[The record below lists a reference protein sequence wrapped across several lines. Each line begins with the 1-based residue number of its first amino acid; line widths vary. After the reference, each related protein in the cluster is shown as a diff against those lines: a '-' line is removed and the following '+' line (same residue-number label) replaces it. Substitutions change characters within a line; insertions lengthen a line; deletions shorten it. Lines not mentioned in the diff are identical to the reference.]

1 MLCSASQNRESLP
14 RASPGGITLLEV
26 LIAMGIL
33 SVGLMSVAALMPAG
47 KSQASKAIVLDRAA
61 IVAANALADAAT
73 FGLLHFESLTPRPTG
88 TAVIDVGPGIRNVA
102 TVSLRQLGIYDSTAP
117 AAPASVHRL
126 FLQSRDDVVLSPPAT
141 EDDWPTNL
149 MLDDLRAFEGRM
161 TCLYVLRTG
170 TPGKVSAVVFHNRDM
185 SATTISGTLTDGAAQ
200 LTGPLGDRSLKEL
213 LKMGA
218 VIYAPTATTNLHQI
232 TGVSVDSS
240 GTSAFLTLSTGTAAT
255 IGGLSFELL
264 PDSVGLAEKGFWPES
279 SGPYLE

>member
-1 MLCSASQNRESLP
+1 
-14 RASPGGITLLEV
+14 
-26 LIAMGIL
+26 
-33 SVGLMSVAALMPAG
+33 
-47 KSQASKAIVLDRAA
+47 
-61 IVAANALADAAT
+61 
-73 FGLLHFESLTPRPTG
+73 
-88 TAVIDVGPGIRNVA
+88 
-102 TVSLRQLGIYDSTAP
+102 
-117 AAPASVHRL
+117 
-126 FLQSRDDVVLSPPAT
+126 
-141 EDDWPTNL
+141 
-149 MLDDLRAFEGRM
+149 
-161 TCLYVLRTG
+161 
-170 TPGKVSAVVFHNRDM
+170 M